1 LRLFVSGNSALTERT
16 LQRLHQLLEKSLGP
30 PYTLKVVDVFKHPE
44 QAEADQISATP
55 PLIKVWP
62 KRGGLWVHWMMWIK
76 LYGF

>member
-16 LQRLHQLLEKSLGP
+16 LQRLHQLLEKSLGH
-30 PYTLKVVDVFKHPE
+30 PYTQHLKVVDVFKNP
-44 QAEADQISATP
+44 AEADQISATP